1 MGRSTRALV
10 LRSVTLAL
18 IVVGVVGA
26 LGAVFL
32 SPLALR
38 WIATDQRV
46 DWSQL
51 SDVGQTYGAA
61 SAILAA
67 LALGGVAVSLF
78 LQRKESKAAREQALR
93 GLHTDLLRMALDDPE
108 FMECWGII
116 GESGDM
122 GWHRQH
128 IYLNLIVSH
137 WQMMWEMNVLTE
149 RHLRILARGIF
160 GGSRG
165 LRYWSEA
172 RDVRLV
178 AEKGR
183 RAREFHTVVDDEY
196 LIARARGNATSEDSG
211 SKGDAGQP
219 ETVVAPDSIGT
230 AESEPWKVPAERLAW
245 FGLGMVTTRVI
256 EQVLGRRNG

>member
-1 MGRSTRALV
+1 M

-32 SPLALR
+32 SPFALR
-38 WIATDQRV
+38 WIATDQLI

-93 GLHTDLLRMALDDPE
+93 GLHTDLLKMALDDHE
-108 FMECWGII
+108 FMACWGII

-122 GWHRQH
+122 SWHRQH

-149 RHLRILARGIF
+149 QHLRILARGIF
-160 GGSRG
+160 GGPLG

-183 RAREFHTVVDDEY
+183 RAREFHAVVNDEY
-196 LIARARGNATSEDSG
+196 LISRARGNTPGELSDSLVGAGEFTTPTVSESIETPG
-211 SKGDAGQP
+211 NQPWRAPAG
-219 ETVVAPDSIGT
+219 
-230 AESEPWKVPAERLAW
+230 RLAW
-245 FGLGMVTTRVI
+245 FGLGMVAAR
-256 EQVLGRRNG
+256 VLGSVLRRRDE